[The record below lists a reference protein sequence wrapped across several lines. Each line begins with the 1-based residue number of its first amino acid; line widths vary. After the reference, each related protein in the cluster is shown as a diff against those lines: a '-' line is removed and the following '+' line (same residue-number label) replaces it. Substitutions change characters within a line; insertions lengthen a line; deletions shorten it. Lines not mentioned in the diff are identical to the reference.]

1 MNVMKF
7 HKIGDPTKTMRVRI
21 SQKRANLDA
30 KSSDSRQL
38 CRAEA
43 IKFAA
48 GKGYARSG
56 GGAA

>member
-7 HKIGDPTKTMRVRI
+7 HKVDNPLKTMRVRI
-21 SQKRANLDA
+21 SQTQGNLNSR
-30 KSSDSRQL
+30 SSESRQL

-48 GKGYARSG
+48 GKGYVRAGR
-56 GGAA
+56 GAA